1 MILEI
6 KTFPDEILRKKA
18 QPVETFDQELH
29 TLLDDM
35 AETMYDANGYGL
47 AAPQIGKSLRMLVL
61 DASAGQVEG
70 GLTEVINPEII
81 EKSGEIMEEEG
92 CLSVPGEYA
101 YVKRYLY
108 VVVKCV
114 DRYGK
119 EKTIKGE
126 GRLARILQHEIDH
139 LEGGLF
145 IDRLSSIKRET
156 IKKHIKKRIQ
166 TGDYVVT
173 GR

>member
-18 QPVETFDQELH
+18 QPIEVFDEELH
-29 TLLDDM
+29 KLLDDM
-35 AETMYDANGYGL
+35 AETMYHANGYGL

-61 DASAGQVEG
+61 DASAGKVKG
-70 GLTEVINPEII
+70 GLMEVINPQIV

-92 CLSVPGEYA
+92 CLSIPGEYA
-101 YVKRYLY
+101 YVKRYSQ
-108 VVVKCV
+108 VAVKYQ
-114 DRYGK
+114 DRNG
-119 EKTIKGE
+119 EERFIQGE

-139 LEGGLF
+139 LEGNLF

-156 IKKHIKKRIQ
+156 IKKHIKRRVQ
-166 TGDYVVT
+166 AGDYIIT
-173 GR
+173 GK